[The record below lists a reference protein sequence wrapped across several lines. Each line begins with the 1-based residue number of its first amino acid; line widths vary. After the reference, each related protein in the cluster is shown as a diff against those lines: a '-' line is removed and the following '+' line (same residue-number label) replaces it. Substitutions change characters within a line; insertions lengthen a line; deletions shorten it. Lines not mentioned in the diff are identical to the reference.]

1 VEVTVQV
8 PKTHVAKPRAST
20 DVDLTSVTLSDEQRK
35 VLEYMEDGGDSMFIT
50 GKAGTGKSLL
60 LQYFIANTKKR
71 AVVVAPTGVAAMNI
85 GGQTIHSFF
94 KLAPTL
100 LRQSDITV
108 DEKTRTLLKHID
120 VVVIDEVSMVRADL
134 MEAINWKL
142 QLARGSHLPFGGV
155 QVLFF
160 GDLYQLPPIVTD
172 QALSQY
178 LYETYEGIYFFNAP
192 ACRRAELRIFELSTM
207 FRQKDEEFRKVLNAI
222 RKGDI
227 TQEIIDTL
235 NTRVGVPLPEDGFV
249 TLAGTN
255 AVVSRTNHE
264 KLGFLQG
271 QHKTYTAKVTGALQ
285 ESAFPT
291 EGVLQLK
298 VGAQVMLLKNDR
310 EKRWVNG
317 SIGVVTSLGETEVGV
332 TIDGKKHSIPKET
345 WETVRYSYN
354 KEDETIESD
363 VASSFTQMPMRLAW
377 AITVHKSQGKTYDAV
392 AVDLTQGAFA
402 HGQTYVALSRCTTL
416 EGLYLK
422 SPINA
427 RHIIVD
433 PAIIEFMAKAEVVKL

>member
-1 VEVTVQV
+1 M
-8 PKTHVAKPRAST
+8 AKRRTSASA
-20 DVDLTSVTLSDEQRK
+20 DLANVTLSDEQRK
-35 VLEYMEDGGDSMFIT
+35 VLEYLEEGSDSMFIT

-60 LQYFIANTKKR
+60 LQYFIATTKKR
-71 AVVVAPTGVAAMNI
+71 TVVVAPTGVAAMNV

-100 LRQSDITV
+100 LRQEDITV
-108 DEKTRTLLKHID
+108 DDRTRTLLKNVD

-134 MEAINWKL
+134 MEAISWKL

-155 QVLFF
+155 QMIFF

-172 QALSQY
+172 PSLSQY

-192 ACRRAELRIFELSTM
+192 ACRRLDLRIVELNTM
-207 FRQKDEEFRKVLNAI
+207 FRQKDEGFRRILNAI
-222 RKGDI
+222 RKGDL
-227 TQEIIDTL
+227 TEEIIETL

-264 KLGFLQG
+264 KLNLLHGE
-271 QHKTYTAKVTGALQ
+271 HKTYTAKVTGSLQ

-291 EGVLQLK
+291 DAVLHLK

-317 SIGVVTSLGETEVGV
+317 SIGVVTSLNDTEVGV
-332 TIDGKKHSIPKET
+332 TIDGKKHLIPRET

-354 KEDETIESD
+354 REDEKIEAD
-363 VASSFTQMPMRLAW
+363 VASSFTQVPMRLAW
-377 AITVHKSQGKTYDAV
+377 AITVHKSQGKTYEAV
-392 AVDLTQGAFA
+392 FVDLSQGAFA

-422 SPINA
+422 SPISP

-433 PAIIEFMAKAEVVKL
+433 PAIIDFMAKAEVLSL